1 MSLTTGP
8 VREHVRRPFA
18 IVLAVASFAFST
30 GAAHAAAGDPDPTF
44 SGDGRTTT
52 DFGAG
57 HLEFGSALARQ
68 PDGKL
73 VVAGS
78 TRDDAGKS
86 RFAVARY
93 MPNGGL
99 DPAFSGDGKTTTDFP
114 RDFDFGQGV
123 TLQPDGKIVVVG
135 IAEVSPDND
144 HFAIARYEPN
154 GAPDLTFSGDGKTTT
169 NFAGGQA
176 SALDVV
182 VQPDGRIVA
191 AGEVGGGPT
200 SRFALAR
207 YKPNGALDGT
217 FSGDGKTTT
226 DMDDG
231 FERVD
236 GLALQ
241 PDGRLVAGGF
251 DPGPWR
257 T

>member
-1 MSLTTGP
+1 
-8 VREHVRRPFA
+8 
-18 IVLAVASFAFST
+18 
-30 GAAHAAAGDPDPTF
+30 
-44 SGDGRTTT
+44 
-52 DFGAG
+52 
-57 HLEFGSALARQ
+57 
-68 PDGKL
+68 
-73 VVAGS
+73 
-78 TRDDAGKS
+78 
-86 RFAVARY
+86 